1 MCRALRLRRDF
12 GAMRNENTTFYT
24 FYAQYG
30 LVHRDPYGLDL
41 ASDVGWA
48 KVGKIKSHLWDFL
61 GGILVKFDEKCG
73 KIWLKSHV

>member
-1 MCRALRLRRDF
+1 MIPMVKTKKGRL
-12 GAMRNENTTFYT
+12 N
-24 FYAQYG
+24 
-30 LVHRDPYGLDL
+30 LDL

-73 KIWLKSHV
+73 KIWFKSHVKIPLKCGTF